1 MSTNSDLDS
10 QRAEESHQDSLLA
23 PRLSLAYL
31 FSKRLLDIS
40 VALIGLTLLF
50 VILPVIAALIFLED
64 RGPLFYRQIR
74 VGMYGSS
81 FHIYKLRS
89 MRVDADDYL
98 RDHPLLLAEWHQGG
112 KLYND
117 PRVTRVGMFLRCFQ
131 LDELP
136 QMWNVL
142 RGEMSLVGPRAIQ
155 FSEIAA
161 FGESFPLR
169 QLAKPG
175 LTGLWQI
182 SKRSF
187 HSYEQRYTLDRT
199 YVLQRSF
206 SLDMLILFKTILVVF
221 HGAGAY

>member
-1 MSTNSDLDS
+1 MSTKS
-10 QRAEESHQDSLLA
+10 EPESRRVEVLYQDSLSA
-23 PRLSLAYL
+23 SRPSLAYL
-31 FSKRLLDIS
+31 FSKRLLDVS
-40 VALIGLTLLF
+40 VALVGLLF
-50 VILPVIAALIFLED
+50 LCLILPIIALCIFLED
-64 RGPLFYRQIR
+64 KGPLFYRQIR
-74 VGMYGSS
+74 VGLHGSS

-89 MRVDADDYL
+89 MRIDADDYL
-98 RDHPLLLAEWHQGG
+98 RNHPVLFAEWHQGG

-117 PRVTRVGMFLRCFQ
+117 PRVTRVGEFLRRSN

-161 FGESFPLR
+161 FGESFSLR

-187 HSYEQRYTLDRT
+187 QNYEQRSALDYA
-199 YVLQRSF
+199 YVCQRSF
-206 SLDMLILFKTILVVF
+206 LLDMSILFKTIPVLF
-221 HGAGAY
+221 QGMGTY

>member
-1 MSTNSDLDS
+1 MSTKSDLDS
-10 QRAEESHQDSLLA
+10 QRVEVPYQDSLSA

-40 VALIGLTLLF
+40 AALVGLMFLC
-50 VILPVIAALIFLED
+50 VILPVIVVLIFFED
-64 RGPLFYRQIR
+64 RGSLFYRQTR
-74 VGMYGSS
+74 VGIHGSS

-89 MRVDADDYL
+89 MCVDADDYL
-98 RDHPLLLAEWHQGG
+98 RNHPLLLAEWHQGG

-117 PRVTRVGMFLRCFQ
+117 PRVTRVGKFLRRFN

-161 FGESFPLR
+161 FGESFSLR

-182 SKRSF
+182 SQRSF
-187 HSYEQRYTLDRT
+187 QSYEQRSTLDCT

-206 SLDMLILFKTILVVF
+206 SLDMLILFKTIPVVF
-221 HGAGAY
+221 QGAGAY